1 MFIPNNFN
9 STNIIKQTANASLIV
24 QIITAIIDLFVLKYD
39 LKEEDQ
45 ILKELLI
52 AELVVQIIEGGFY
65 VWLVNS
71 FDKVKNV
78 TLYRYYDWA
87 FTTPT
92 MLLTLIL
99 YLIYLRYTEELD
111 KNNNI
116 NKKNII
122 LNYFTLIKEN
132 WKNIVQV
139 ILLNELMLLFG
150 YLNEI
155 GKINKHQSVIF
166 GFIPFIM
173 MFKIIYDKYAKYTKD
188 GLFMFKY
195 FVIVWGFYGFAAL
208 MSYTNKNISYNILD
222 LFSKNFFGLYLSY
235 VIYKRRINHQK

>member
-87 FTTPT
+87 FYNTYYV
-92 MLLTLIL
+92 I
-99 YLIYLRYTEELD
+99 
-111 KNNNI
+111 NI
-116 NKKNII
+116 DIVFNI
-122 LNYFTLIKEN
+122 
-132 WKNIVQV
+132 
-139 ILLNELMLLFG
+139 
-150 YLNEI
+150 
-155 GKINKHQSVIF
+155 
-166 GFIPFIM
+166 
-173 MFKIIYDKYAKYTKD
+173 FKIY
-188 GLFMFKY
+188 
-195 FVIVWGFYGFAAL
+195 
-208 MSYTNKNISYNILD
+208 
-222 LFSKNFFGLYLSY
+222 
-235 VIYKRRINHQK
+235 